1 MSVRVKYE
9 RGTTALHAL
18 NPLTKLIVLVLFS
31 IGVFLIAS
39 VPIELLVFLTL
50 ATIIVLVRSKALTS
64 LLTSRF
70 LLSFAV
76 LLFIVQVIFNPGD
89 VYSRGT
95 VYFTV
100 PLFNIDVTEHG
111 VTVGL
116 VLALRFA
123 CIILASAIFVFTTDP
138 GELAYAL
145 IKAGIPYRYGFMLVT
160 AVRFIPVFEAE
171 AGTVRCAQQARGLDI
186 EGQGL
191 RALINSARFTMMP
204 LVVSA
209 LSKVDVLVIS
219 MEGRA
224 FGVKP
229 RRTSLRVSRFTGM
242 DVVVIL
248 LAIIAFAFLVYCALT
263 GQFQLP
269 QIVTYDN

>member
-1 MSVRVKYE
+1 MPVRVKYE
-9 RGTTALHAL
+9 PGSSFLHTL

-31 IGVFLIAS
+31 VGIFLFAS
-39 VPIELLVFLTL
+39 VPAEALALLSL
-50 ATIIVLVRSKALTS
+50 AALMALVRPKALVS
-64 LLTSRF
+64 LLTSKF
-70 LLSFAV
+70 LLSFAA
-76 LLFIVQVIFNPGD
+76 LLFIVQVIFNG
-89 VYSRGT
+89 GGA

-100 PLFNIDVTEHG
+100 PLVLFDVAVTAHG
-111 VTVGL
+111 VLVGL
-116 VLALRFA
+116 ILALRFA
-123 CIILASAIFVFTTDP
+123 CIILASAIFVCTTDP

-145 IKAGIPYRYGFMLVT
+145 IKAGVPYRYGFMLVT

-191 RALINSARFTMMP
+191 RALVNSARYTMMP
-204 LVVSA
+204 LIVSA

-224 FGVKP
+224 FGVK
-229 RRTSLRVSRFTGM
+229 RSRTSVRESRFTLA
-242 DVVVIL
+242 DAVV
-248 LAIIAFAFLVYCALT
+248 LALAALAFALLLYYALT

-269 QIVTYDN
+269 QIVTYNG

>member
-1 MSVRVKYE
+1 MRVKYE
-9 RGTTALHAL
+9 QGDTVLHAL
-18 NPLTKLIVLVLFS
+18 NPLTKLVVLVLFS
-31 IGVFLIAS
+31 VGIFLVAS
-39 VPIELLVFLTL
+39 VPVELLVFLSL
-50 ATIIVLVRSKALTS
+50 VAVVILVRSKALAS
-64 LLTSRF
+64 LLTSKF

-76 LLFIVQVIFNPGD
+76 LLFIVQVIFNAG
-89 VYSRGT
+89 GA

-100 PLFNIDVTEHG
+100 PLGLFRVDVTEHG
-111 VTVGL
+111 VLVGI

-123 CIILASAIFVFTTDP
+123 CIILASAIFVYTTDP

-145 IKAGIPYRYGFMLVT
+145 IRAGIPYRYGFMLVT

-186 EGQGL
+186 DGKGL
-191 RALINSARFTMMP
+191 RALINSARYTLMP

-229 RRTSLRVSRFTGM
+229 CRTSLREGRFTAI
-242 DVVVIL
+242 DACVVA
-248 LAIIAFAFLVYCALT
+248 LAILVFLLLLYYALT
-263 GQFQLP
+263 GQFQLS
-269 QIVTYDN
+269 QIVTYDD

>member
-1 MSVRVKYE
+1 
-9 RGTTALHAL
+9 
-18 NPLTKLIVLVLFS
+18 VLFS
-31 IGVFLIAS
+31 IGIFLIAS
-39 VPIELLVFLTL
+39 VPAELMVFLSL
-50 ATIIVLVRSKALTS
+50 VAVIVLVRSKALLS
-64 LLTSRF
+64 LLRSKF

-76 LLFIVQVIFNPGD
+76 LLFIVQVIFNAG
-89 VYSRGT
+89 GAI
-95 VYFTV
+95 YFTI
-100 PLFNIDVTEHG
+100 PLALFDINVTEHG
-111 VTVGL
+111 VIVGI

-123 CIILASAIFVFTTDP
+123 CIILASAIFVYTTDP

-145 IKAGIPYRYGFMLVT
+145 IGAGIPYRYGFMLVT
-160 AVRFIPVFEAE
+160 AIRFIPVFEAE

-186 EGQGL
+186 DGKGL
-191 RALINSARFTMMP
+191 RALINSARYTLMP

-229 RRTSLRVSRFTGM
+229 TRTSLRNSRFTGM

-248 LAIIAFAFLVYCALT
+248 LAAIVFAFLLYFALT

-269 QIVTYDN
+269 QIVTYDD

>member
-1 MSVRVKYE
+1 MPVRVKYE
-9 RGTTALHAL
+9 RGTTFLHSL
-18 NPLTKLIVLVLFS
+18 NPVTKLIVLVLFS

-39 VPIELLVFLTL
+39 VPVGLLVFLTL
-50 ATIIVLVRSKALTS
+50 AAIILLVRSKALLS

-70 LLSFAV
+70 LLTFAV
-76 LLFIVQVIFNPGD
+76 LLFIVQVIFNAG
-89 VYSRGT
+89 GT
-95 VYFTV
+95 LYFTI
-100 PLFNIDVTEHG
+100 PLMLFDINVTAHG

-123 CIILASAIFVFTTDP
+123 CIILASAIFVYTTDP
-138 GELAYAL
+138 GELAYSM
-145 IKAGIPYRYGFMLVT
+145 IRAGIPYRYGFMLVT
-160 AVRFIPVFEAE
+160 AVRFIPVFEEE

-229 RRTSLRVSRFTGM
+229 GRTFIRDSRFAGR
-242 DVVVIL
+242 DAIVII
-248 LAIIAFAFLVYCALT
+248 LAFIVFAFLLYCALT
-263 GQFQLP
+263 GRFQLP
-269 QIVTYDN
+269 QIVTYNG

>member
-1 MSVRVKYE
+1 MPVRVKYE
-9 RGTTALHAL
+9 PGSTFLHAL
-18 NPLTKLIVLVLFS
+18 NPVTKLIMIVFFS
-31 IGVFLIAS
+31 IGIFLIAS
-39 VPIELLVFLTL
+39 VPAELLVFLSL
-50 ATIIVLVRSKALTS
+50 AAVIVLVRSKALAS
-64 LLTSRF
+64 LLTSKF

-76 LLFIVQVIFNPGD
+76 LLFVVQVIFNAG
-89 VYSRGT
+89 GT
-95 VYFTV
+95 RYFSI
-100 PLFNIDVTEHG
+100 PLLLFDINVTEHG
-111 VTVGL
+111 VIVGI

-123 CIILASAIFVFTTDP
+123 CIILASAIFVYTTDP

-186 EGQGL
+186 DGQGI
-191 RALINSARFTMMP
+191 RALINSARYTLMP

-229 RRTSLRVSRFTGM
+229 VRTSLRDSRFTGK

-248 LAIIAFAFLVYCALT
+248 LATIVFAFLLYCALT

-269 QIVTYDN
+269 QIVTYDD

>member
-1 MSVRVKYE
+1 MSVRVKYTS
-9 RGTTALHAL
+9 GHTFLHTL

-31 IGVFLIAS
+31 VGIFLFAS
-39 VPIELLVFLTL
+39 VPGELLVFLSLITV
-50 ATIIVLVRSKALTS
+50 AYMVRSQALVS
-64 LLTSRF
+64 LLTSKF
-70 LLSFAV
+70 LISFAL
-76 LLFIVQVIFNPGD
+76 LLFVVQVIFNGG
-89 VYSRGT
+89 GT

-100 PLFNIDVTEHG
+100 PLALFDIDVTAHG
-111 VTVGL
+111 VLVGL

-123 CIILASAIFVFTTDP
+123 CIILASAIFVCTTDP
-138 GELAYAL
+138 GELAYSL
-145 IKAGIPYRYGFMLVT
+145 IGAGIPYRYGFMLVT

-186 EGQGL
+186 DGQGL
-191 RALINSARFTMMP
+191 KTLITSARHTLMP

-229 RRTSLRVSRFTGM
+229 RRTSVRESRFTGVDM
-242 DVVVIL
+242 FVI
-248 LAIIAFAFLVYCALT
+248 IIAILVFALLLYCAIN
-263 GQFQLP
+263 GQFQLT
-269 QIVTYDN
+269 QVVTYDN

>member
-1 MSVRVKYE
+1 MPVRVKYE
-9 RGTTALHAL
+9 AGTTFLHAL

-31 IGVFLIAS
+31 VGIFLFAS
-39 VPIELLVFLTL
+39 IPIELLVFLSL
-50 ATIIVLVRSKALTS
+50 VAIIAMVRSRVLAS

-76 LLFIVQVIFNPGD
+76 LLFLVQVIFNVG
-89 VYSRGT
+89 GT
-95 VYFTV
+95 VYFSI
-100 PLFNIDVTEHG
+100 PLVLFTIPVTSHG
-111 VTVGL
+111 VTVGI
-116 VLALRFA
+116 VLALRFV

-145 IKAGIPYRYGFMLVT
+145 IRAGVPYRYGFMLVT
-160 AVRFIPVFEAE
+160 AIRFIPVFESE

-186 EGQGL
+186 DGQGL
-191 RALINSARFTMMP
+191 RALINSARYTLLP

-224 FGVKP
+224 FGIKP
-229 RRTSLRVSRFTGM
+229 WRTSVRRSRSGAADILVLAAAVALFALLLACVFTGM
-242 DVVVIL
+242 
-248 LAIIAFAFLVYCALT
+248 
-263 GQFQLP
+263 FQLP
-269 QIVTYDN
+269 GIVTYGN

>member
-1 MSVRVKYE
+1 MPVRVKYE
-9 RGTTALHAL
+9 PGHTFLHAL
-18 NPLTKLIVLVLFS
+18 NPLAKLVVLVFFSVAIFLF
-31 IGVFLIAS
+31 AS
-39 VPIELLVFLTL
+39 VPVELLVFLLL
-50 ATIIVLVRSKALTS
+50 AAIVLRVRSKALSS
-64 LLTSRF
+64 LLTSKF
-70 LLSFAV
+70 LLSFAL
-76 LLFIVQVIFNPGD
+76 LLFIVQVIFNAG
-89 VYSRGT
+89 GT

-100 PLFNIDVTEHG
+100 PLGLFHIDVTEHG
-111 VTVGL
+111 VIVGI

-123 CIILASAIFVFTTDP
+123 CIILASAIFVYTTDP

-160 AVRFIPVFEAE
+160 AVRFIPVFESE

-186 EGQGL
+186 DGKGF
-191 RALINSARFTMMP
+191 RALINSTRYTLMP

-229 RRTSLRVSRFTGM
+229 HRTSLRDSRLTRT
-242 DVVVIL
+242 DIVVIVLATLVFAL
-248 LAIIAFAFLVYCALT
+248 LLYCAFT

-269 QIVTYDN
+269 QIVTYDD

>member
-1 MSVRVKYE
+1 MRVKYE
-9 RGTTALHAL
+9 RGTTVLHAL

-31 IGVFLIAS
+31 VGIFLIAS
-39 VPIELLVFLTL
+39 VPIELLVFISL
-50 ATIIVLVRSKALTS
+50 AAVILLVRSKALTS

-76 LLFIVQVIFNPGD
+76 LLFIVQVIFNAG
-89 VYSRGT
+89 GT
-95 VYFTV
+95 IYFTI
-100 PLFNIDVTEHG
+100 PLMLFDINVTTHG
-111 VTVGL
+111 VLVGL

-123 CIILASAIFVFTTDP
+123 CIILASAIFVYTTDP
-138 GELAYAL
+138 GELAYSL
-145 IKAGIPYRYGFMLVT
+145 IRAGIPYRYGFMLVT

-191 RALINSARFTMMP
+191 RALINSARYTMMP

-229 RRTSLRVSRFTGM
+229 GRTFIRDSRYTGW
-242 DVVVIL
+242 DVVVITL
-248 LAIIAFAFLVYCALT
+248 SVIVFAFLVYCALT
-263 GQFQLP
+263 GRFQLP

>member
-1 MSVRVKYE
+1 VRVKYE

-31 IGVFLIAS
+31 IGIFLFAS
-39 VPIELLVFLTL
+39 VPAELLVFLSL
-50 ATIIVLVRSKALTS
+50 AAVIVLVRSKALAS

-76 LLFIVQVIFNPGD
+76 LLFIVQVIFNAG
-89 VYSRGT
+89 GT

-100 PLFNIDVTEHG
+100 PLGLFDIAVTAHG
-111 VTVGL
+111 VLVGL

-123 CIILASAIFVFTTDP
+123 CIILASAIFVSTTDP

-160 AVRFIPVFEAE
+160 AIRFIPVFEAE

-191 RALINSARFTMMP
+191 RALINSARFTLMP

-229 RRTSLRVSRFTGM
+229 GRTSLRESRFAGR
-242 DVVVIL
+242 DLVVLL
-248 LAIIAFAFLVYCALT
+248 LAAIVFAFLLYCALT
-263 GQFQLP
+263 GQFRLP
-269 QIVTYDN
+269 EIVTYDN

>member
-1 MSVRVKYE
+1 MPVRVKYE
-9 RGTTALHAL
+9 RGTTLLHAL
-18 NPLTKLIVLVLFS
+18 NPLTKLIALVLFS
-31 IGVFLIAS
+31 IGIFLIAS
-39 VPIELLVFLTL
+39 VPAELLVFLSL
-50 ATIIVLVRSKALTS
+50 VAVIVLVRSSALVS
-64 LLTSRF
+64 MLTSRF

-76 LLFIVQVIFNPGD
+76 LLFIVQVIFNAG
-89 VYSRGT
+89 GA
-95 VYFTV
+95 VYFTI
-100 PLFNIDVTEHG
+100 PLVLFHIDVTAHG
-111 VTVGL
+111 VLVGL
-116 VLALRFA
+116 VLALRFT